1 MIRGVVFD
9 LDGVLAD
16 TEPVYQA
23 MRTEY
28 LSRFGVTLTPEQSRA
43 FTGLR
48 FLTGL
53 EMLRAELPETV
64 FRKIQEGFH
73 PGEID
78 YAGYLRAAVPE
89 VLDQL
94 RLAGLKTA
102 IASNSTPERIARFLE
117 TGHLQGRFD
126 AVCSGADFGRGKP
139 EPDVYLAACRQLGL
153 PGAACAAVEDSDYG
167 LLAARRAGCQVICLI
182 DRRFGFHQTT
192 ADIWVQNL
200 SEVPKAVCALDKME
214 GSHHYE

>member
-73 PGEID
+73 PWEID
-78 YAGYLRAAVPE
+78 HAGCLRAAVPE

-139 EPDVYLAACRQLGL
+139 EPDVYLKTAEKLQVKPEHCLVFEDICPGIMAAKN
-153 PGAACAAVEDSDYG
+153 
-167 LLAARRAGCQVICLI
+167 AGM
-182 DRRFGFHQTT
+182 
-192 ADIWVQNL
+192 
-200 SEVPKAVCALDKME
+200 KVCAVYDDYSKDITAEKKTLAD
-214 GSHHYE
+214 YYITDYRQID

>member
-73 PGEID
+73 PWESIM
-78 YAGYLRAAVPE
+78 P
-89 VLDQL
+89 
-94 RLAGLKTA
+94 A
-102 IASNSTPERIARFLE
+102 ICGPQFRKFWIS
-117 TGHLQGRFD
+117 
-126 AVCSGADFGRGKP
+126 SGWSG
-139 EPDVYLAACRQLGL
+139 
-153 PGAACAAVEDSDYG
+153 
-167 LLAARRAGCQVICLI
+167 
-182 DRRFGFHQTT
+182 
-192 ADIWVQNL
+192 
-200 SEVPKAVCALDKME
+200 
-214 GSHHYE
+214 